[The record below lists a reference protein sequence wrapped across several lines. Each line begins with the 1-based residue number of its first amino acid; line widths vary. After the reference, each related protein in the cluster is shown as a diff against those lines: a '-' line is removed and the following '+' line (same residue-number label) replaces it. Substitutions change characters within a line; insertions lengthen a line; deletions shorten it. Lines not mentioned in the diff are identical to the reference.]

1 MADDDLVNFRQ
12 DLASDFGSL
21 WDDLEDVI
29 ANMKRDFDQEDR
41 NMFKECTNADS
52 LPRGNSPQE
61 CLELTA
67 AEVGVA
73 ESFRRRLNQAD
84 GLVSSLRSAG
94 RKAADSNDVSE
105 AVRSAADFTAAA
117 DINRMCS
124 RGNYSDVED
133 EVGDGVLDV
142 VDGSID
148 SYQDCVTASAEQAQ
162 LRESLKAAY
171 GTN

>member
-12 DLASDFGSL
+12 DLADDFGSL

-29 ANMKRDFDQEDR
+29 ADMKRDFDQEDR
-41 NMFKECTNADS
+41 DMFKECTNDDS
-52 LPRGNSPQE
+52 LPRGNSLTE
-61 CLELTA
+61 CLEETA

-84 GLVSSLRSAG
+84 GLVSSLREQGRSA
-94 RKAADSNDVSE
+94 ANSNNVSE
-105 AVRSAADFTAAA
+105 AVRSAADFTSAAE
-117 DINRMCS
+117 INRMCA

-148 SYQDCVTASAEQAQ
+148 SYQDCVTASAEQAG
-162 LRESLKAAY
+162 LRQSLKSAY
-171 GTN
+171 GTT